1 MKRGKIRVFVAGALV
16 TLLTTACSPRTAPS
30 PAPIPGPVSLQT
42 PTEIK
47 YLLVDNLG
55 EPFFCDPDYYPVA
68 RADETDL
75 ALTWFAEVGQSGE
88 EFQGILRQ
96 HDLPDASY
104 LSVDEKLLIYREH
117 KKLSAIALGPMGETY
132 RFELRISE
140 GETGFLIEGKIDRA
154 GQIEIEKKEPSF
166 NTCPICLAG
175 ETLIDTPHGP
185 VAVKDLRVGMV
196 VWTSD
201 GSGARIPA
209 SVVVRVERVEWQGT
223 GTYDILPSGGTGLYW
238 ANGVLVRSTLARDRA
253 R

>member
-1 MKRGKIRVFVAGALV
+1 MDEVSQMSQGKIHVLAAGTLV
-16 TLLTTACSPRTAPS
+16 VLLTMACGRRNSPG
-30 PAPIPGPVSLQT
+30 PAPTSVPTLGPTLLQT

-75 ALTWFAEVGQSGE
+75 ALTWFAQVDQSGE

-96 HDLPDASY
+96 HDLPDPSH

-117 KKLSAIALGPMGETY
+117 KKLSAIALGPLGEAY

-140 GETGFLIEGKIDRA
+140 GEAGFVIEGTIDRA
-154 GQIEIEKKEPSF
+154 GQIEIQKKEPSF

-175 ETLIDTPHGP
+175 DTLVDTPHGP
-185 VAVKDLRVGMV
+185 VAV
-196 VWTSD
+196 
-201 GSGARIPA
+201 
-209 SVVVRVERVEWQGT
+209 
-223 GTYDILPSGGTGLYW
+223 
-238 ANGVLVRSTLARDRA
+238 
-253 R
+253 